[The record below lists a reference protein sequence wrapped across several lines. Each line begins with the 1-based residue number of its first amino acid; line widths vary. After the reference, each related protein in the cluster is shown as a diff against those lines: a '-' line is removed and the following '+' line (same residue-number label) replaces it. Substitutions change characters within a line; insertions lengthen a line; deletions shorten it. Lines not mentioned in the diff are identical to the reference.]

1 MSKSTDKKAR
11 DEQYSSLIIP
21 KSEGYKKL
29 EKIVEESQHVMDTFR
44 DMVMRNSVIPLE
56 PIFITD
62 GNGRVLSE
70 SEQEKLWEEQRREK
84 EQRRYDKLYGKKKN
98 KKKNTISLIPES
110 TEIPN
115 FKPSNFDDW
124 EITVDM
130 ENRKFNFY
138 NTRRKAN
145 VNIKFDQLGFR
156 VSRKGE
162 NVKINTLCAYALLK
176 EYEHEGAGNIVH
188 HARIEREIKSIAVY
202 RRTLQRVFREY
213 LTIRSD
219 SKLFEKIY
227 HDEKDGKQTIVYKC
241 NAELKTAENEYVYNT
256 ELIDNATTVE
266 YSDAPRRT
274 PKSTSSDY

>member
-1 MSKSTDKKAR
+1 MSKSEDKELKISTTPTPR
-11 DEQYSSLIIP
+11 EEIFKKSSQAD
-21 KSEGYKKL
+21 K
-29 EKIVEESQHVMDTFR
+29 V
-44 DMVMRNSVIPLE
+44 
-56 PIFITD
+56 FITD
-62 GNGRVLSE
+62 GEHRVLSR
-70 SEQEKLWEEQRREK
+70 SEKDDFWEEFDRRQEQK
-84 EQRRYDKLYGKKKN
+84 EYDKLLGRKPSTEKN
-98 KKKNTISLIPES
+98 SKSLIPES

-124 EITVDM
+124 EITIDM

-162 NVKINTLCAYALLK
+162 NVKINTLYAYALLK

-266 YSDAPRRT
+266 HSDAPRRT
-274 PKSTSSDY
+274 RKSTSSDY

>member
-1 MSKSTDKKAR
+1 MSQSKDRKPR
-11 DEQYSSLIIP
+11 DEQDSTLVIEP
-21 KSEGYKKL
+21 SESYKKL
-29 EKIVEESQHVMDTFR
+29 EEMALKSQLLMDTFR
-44 DMVMRNSVIPLE
+44 DSVMRNSGLSFK

-98 KKKNTISLIPES
+98 TKSLIPDS

-115 FKPSNFDDW
+115 LKPSNFDDW
-124 EITVDM
+124 EITIDLD
-130 ENRKFNFY
+130 NRKFNFF
-138 NTRRKAN
+138 NTRSKARL
-145 VNIKFDQLGFR
+145 NIKFDQLGFR
-156 VSRKGE
+156 VSRRGE
-162 NVKINTLCAYALLK
+162 NRKIMTLWSYALLK
-176 EYEHEGAGNIVH
+176 DADSQGVGSIEYHVRTEK
-188 HARIEREIKSIAVY
+188 EIGQKCIAAY
-202 RRTLQRVFREY
+202 RRLLQRAFKEY

-227 HDEKDGKQTIVYKC
+227 HNEKDGKQTIVYKC
-241 NAELKTAENEYVYNT
+241 NAELKTAEVEYVYNT

-274 PKSTSSDY
+274 RESTNSDY

>member
-98 KKKNTISLIPES
+98 KKKKKIRIIPDS

-124 EITVDM
+124 EITIDM
-130 ENRKFNFY
+130 DKRKFNFY
-138 NTRRKAN
+138 NTRSKAYL
-145 VNIKFDQLGFR
+145 NIKFDQLGFK

-162 NVKINTLCAYALLK
+162 NVKIMTLLAYMFLK
-176 EYEHEGAGNIVH
+176 EREHQGAGYIVH
-188 HARIEREIKSIAVY
+188 HARMEQEITSIAVY
-202 RRTLQRVFREY
+202 RRTLQRVFRKY
-213 LTIRSD
+213 LTIRSS

-227 HDEKDGKQTIVYKC
+227 HNEETIVYKC
-241 NAELKTAENEYVYNT
+241 NAELKTAENKN
-256 ELIDNATTVE
+256 IDWSFE
-266 YSDAPRRT
+266 KIS
-274 PKSTSSDY
+274 